1 MKRVLSIGLVAIGIL
16 AVAAG
21 WWSAAVAGSVAL
33 ARRDRILGLYCLVS
47 LALLPLQGE
56 LVNAFR
62 FTAVLFPLHL
72 WAGERLAAAPVG
84 LRALAIASWLGV
96 NVWVTRELAYGKWAY

>member
-1 MKRVLSIGLVAIGIL
+1 MLTAAAADPLAATRSLVATLLDVPRGTPPLLTPRVRRL
-16 AVAAG
+16 A
-21 WWSAAVAGSVAL
+21 SVS
-33 ARRDRILGLYCLVS
+33 VTS

-56 LVNAFR
+56 LVNTFR

-72 WAGERLAAAPVG
+72 WAGERLAAAPMPVW
-84 LRALAIASWLGV
+84 LVSLASWISL